1 MMHDEGHEKR
11 FRHPDMHESTATSS
25 AVLVR
30 TGLFL
35 LGGLGMLLLGSAVQ
49 PRFKSSKIEPEEQR
63 MLFPELSDASKAASL
78 EIVSYDDELST
89 LHPFKVM
96 QSGGVW
102 VLPAHQ
108 NYPADAKEQLAAAAT
123 ALVDLKMLDVVS
135 YVKELND
142 TGHVILTLVK
152 ICLSIITTPNNL

>member
-1 MMHDEGHEKR
+1 MNQHDGREKR
-11 FRHPDMHESTATSS
+11 FRQMDDHEPAGGLSP
-25 AVLVR
+25 VMLR

-35 LGGLGMLLLGSAVQ
+35 LGGMGMLLLGAAVQ
-49 PRFKSSKIEPEEQR
+49 PRFKSVKVEPEEQR
-63 MLFPELSDASKAASL
+63 VLFPELSDAAKAASL

-135 YVKELND
+135 KSPGDHETYV
-142 TGHVILTLVK
+142 VIE
-152 ICLSIITTPNNL
+152 SDP